1 MRQTF
6 AYINPKIVG
15 RNLQQIRTLVGPDKH
30 IMAVIKAD
38 AYGHGALPVA
48 RSLISAG
55 ADAFAV
61 ATVDEALELRQ
72 NGVKLPIL
80 VLGASNEA
88 DLETLIM
95 NDISFTVW
103 YSGQLEEIRR
113 CPAAK
118 KKRARVHLK
127 IDTGMARLGVREDA
141 ALTGLLSVF
150 REAPELFFEGVFTHF
165 ATADEGDNEYFQMQ
179 VARFEHA
186 LSIIR
191 AMGFSP
197 VIHAGNSAVT
207 LHWPQYHYD
216 MVRPGYAL
224 YGYDPG
230 PGDVGFLQPAMRWTT
245 QIVNLKWIGPDEG
258 VSYGV
263 TYRTSGDTLVGTIP
277 VGYADGYRRA
287 IGNTGYVLVHG
298 KRAPV
303 IGRVCMDQT
312 MIDLTGIPNVA
323 IRDEVVLL
331 GQQGKEQ
338 ISANEMAAWQET
350 IGYEVLC
357 AIGKR
362 VPRIYVY
369 NGQVVETRMLFC

>member
-6 AYINPKIVG
+6 AYINPKNVG
-15 RNLQQIRTLVGPDKH
+15 RNLQQIRALIGPDKH
-30 IMAVIKAD
+30 IMAVVKAD
-38 AYGHGALPVA
+38 AYGHGMLPVTKA
-48 RSLISAG
+48 LIDAG
-55 ADAFAV
+55 ADALAV
-61 ATVDEALELRQ
+61 ATCEEAFELRS
-72 NGVKLPIL
+72 NKVRLPIL
-80 VLGASNEA
+80 VLGSANES
-88 DLETLIM
+88 DLEDLIE
-95 NDISFTVW
+95 NDIAFTVW

-113 CPAAK
+113 CKAVCH
-118 KKRARVHLK
+118 KRARVHLK

-141 ALTGLLSVF
+141 ALTGLLGVF
-150 REAPELFFEGVFTHF
+150 RDAPELFFEGVFTHF
-165 ATADEGDNEYFQMQ
+165 ATADEEEEDEYFQMQ

-186 LSIIR
+186 LSIVR

-197 VIHAGNSAVT
+197 VVHAGNSAVT
-207 LHWPQYHYD
+207 LHRPQYHYD

-263 TYRTSGDTLVGTIP
+263 TYRTDRDTLVATIP

-312 MIDLTGIPNVA
+312 MIDVTGIANVA

-331 GQQGKEQ
+331 GAQGKER

-357 AIGKR
+357 TIGKR
-362 VPRIYVY
+362 VPRIY
-369 NGQVVETRMLFC
+369 E

>member
-1 MRQTF
+1 M
-6 AYINPKIVG
+6 
-15 RNLQQIRTLVGPDKH
+15 
-30 IMAVIKAD
+30 
-38 AYGHGALPVA
+38 
-48 RSLISAG
+48 
-55 ADAFAV
+55 
-61 ATVDEALELRQ
+61 
-72 NGVKLPIL
+72 
-80 VLGASNEA
+80 
-88 DLETLIM
+88 
-95 NDISFTVW
+95 
-103 YSGQLEEIRR
+103 
-113 CPAAK
+113 
-118 KKRARVHLK
+118 K

-350 IGYEVLC
+350 IGYEVLRHRKTRAANLC
-357 AIGKR
+357 VIKNERAPKPSRQMSCTTNGSGGKR
-362 VPRIYVY
+362 QRRFAARSCRESTRRGRFYVSCRCTTKSTFSRCSMRCSKTAA
-369 NGQVVETRMLFC
+369 VSFCRTASIGNE

>member
-6 AYINPKIVG
+6 AYINPKAVG
-15 RNLQQIRTLVGPDKH
+15 RNLQQIRSIVGDDKH
-30 IMAVIKAD
+30 IMAVVKAD
-38 AYGHGALPVA
+38 AYGHGMLPIVQALTA
-48 RSLISAG
+48 AG

-61 ATVDEALELRQ
+61 ATCDEALELRQ
-72 NGVKLPIL
+72 NGVRLPIL
-80 VLGASNEA
+80 VLGAATEG
-88 DLETLIM
+88 DLEELIM
-95 NDISFTVW
+95 NDIAFTVW

-113 CPAAK
+113 CPAVK
-118 KKRARVHLK
+118 KKKARVHLK
-127 IDTGMARLGVREDA
+127 IDSGMARLGVREDD
-141 ALTGLLSVF
+141 ALLGMLSIF

-165 ATADEGDNEYFQMQ
+165 ATADEEDEQYFRMQ
-179 VARFEHA
+179 VERFEHA
-186 LSIIR
+186 LSLVR

-197 VIHAGNSAVT
+197 VVHAGNSAVT
-207 LHWPQYHYD
+207 LHSPRFHYD

-230 PGDVGFLQPAMRWTT
+230 PGDVGVLEPAMRWTT

-263 TYRTSGDTLVGTIP
+263 TYRTDRDTLVATIP

-298 KRAPV
+298 RRAPV

-312 MIDLTGIPNVA
+312 MIDVTGIANVA

-331 GQQGKEQ
+331 GRQGKDQ
-338 ISANEMAAWQET
+338 ITANEMAAWQET

-357 AIGKR
+357 NIGKR
-362 VPRIYVY
+362 VPRIY
-369 NGQVVETRMLFC
+369 E